1 MKKIFTL
8 ALLAAFALVS
18 CNPTPEGPGPDPGP
32 EPTPTPEVC
41 DKHDVDLVLSE
52 VGGAY
57 FDVQYSEAPGSYNYN
72 VILSNY
78 KDVYDLC
85 SGGVDF
91 KPSSQYLSLDIF
103 AGAPSANYSLTFK
116 APNGVYTLD
125 AENTTAAG
133 TLGTEYT
140 CLYLVGEDNGVEEV
154 FFASGTV
161 TVTDALIDAML
172 IADDGKVYHIQCPN
186 KSVDNTQSWGLGA
199 MPQSVTTLTGDL
211 NVPFTG
217 ESEIYADP
225 YGDYLVIGKNLWFLY
240 VDDYDS
246 GDEFC
251 FWLLVDPAK
260 ASIAGTYTISS
271 DLTQECA
278 LVGYPCAYTYGL
290 VGSWWMHLENWEPDA
305 MAALVSGSIVLTEG
319 EDGMGTVVVNAI
331 DDLGHKVTGT
341 CNAPLTIAEAGGWS
355 LSKLSTAAKYVK
367 RAQKLAPRSK
377 VKASAMI
384 KK

>member
-8 ALLAAFALVS
+8 ALLAVFALVS
-18 CNPTPEGPGPDPGP
+18 CTPNSKDPVDPYP
-32 EPTPTPEVC
+32 EAC
-41 DKHDVDLVLSE
+41 DKHDVDLILSE

-57 FDVQYSEAPGSYNYN
+57 FDVLYSEVPGSYNYN
-72 VILSNY
+72 VILSNH

-91 KPSSQYLSLDIF
+91 KPSAQYLSLDIF
-103 AGAPSANYSLTFK
+103 ADAQSANYSLTFK

-133 TLGTEYT
+133 TLGVEYT
-140 CLYLVGEDNGVEEV
+140 CLYLVDENNGVEEV
-154 FFASGTV
+154 FYASGTV

-172 IADDGKVYHIQCPN
+172 IADDGKVYHVQCPN
-186 KSVDNTQSWGLGA
+186 NLVDNTQSWGLGA
-199 MPQSVTTLTGDL
+199 MPQSATTLTGDL

-251 FWLLVDPAK
+251 IWLLVDPAK
-260 ASIAGTYTISS
+260 ASPAGTYAISG
-271 DLTQECA
+271 DLTKECA
-278 LVGYPCAYTYGL
+278 LVGYPCAYTYAL
-290 VGSWWMHLENWEPDA
+290 VGSWWTHLDENSDPDA
-305 MAALVSGSIVLTEG
+305 MAALVSGSVVLTEG
-319 EDGMGTVVVNAI
+319 EEGMGTVVINAV

-341 CNAPLTIAEAGGWS
+341 CNAPLTVVEAGGWS
-355 LSKLSTAAKYVK
+355 LNKLSTGAKFAK
-367 RAQKLAPRSK
+367 HAKMQLAPRK
-377 VKASAMI
+377 VKFSSLI

>member
-18 CNPTPEGPGPDPGP
+18 CTPNSKDPVDPYP
-32 EPTPTPEVC
+32 ESC
-41 DKHDVDLVLSE
+41 DKHDVELVLTE

-57 FDVQYSEAPGSYNYN
+57 FDVLYSEVPDSYNYN
-72 VILSNY
+72 VILSNH

-91 KPSSQYLSLDIF
+91 KPSAQYLSLDIF
-103 AGAPSANYSLTFK
+103 ASAPSANYSLTFK

-133 TLGTEYT
+133 TLGAEYT
-140 CLYLVGEDNGVEEV
+140 CLYLVDENNSAEEV
-154 FFASGTV
+154 YFTSGTV
-161 TVTDALIDAML
+161 TVTDALIDAVL
-172 IADDGKVYHIQCPN
+172 TAEDGKSYHVQCPN
-186 KSVDNTQSWGLGA
+186 NLVDNTQSWGLGA

-225 YGDYLVIGKNLWFLY
+225 YGDYLVIGKNLWMVY

-251 FWLLVDPAK
+251 IWLLVDPAK
-260 ASIAGTYTISS
+260 ASPAGTYAISG
-271 DLTQECA
+271 DLTKECA
-278 LVGYPCAYTYGL
+278 LVGYPCAYTYSL
-290 VGSWWMHLENWEPDA
+290 VGSWWMHLDENWEPDA
-305 MAALVSGSIVLTEG
+305 MAALVSGSVVLTEG
-319 EDGMGTVVVNAI
+319 EDGMGTVVVNAV

-341 CNAPLTIAEAGGWS
+341 CNAPLTVVEAGGWS
-355 LSKLSTAAKYVK
+355 LNKLSTGAKFAK
-367 RAQKLAPRSK
+367 HAKKQLAPRT
-377 VKASAMI
+377 KAKISSLI

>member
-8 ALLAAFALVS
+8 ALLAAFALVG
-18 CNPTPEGPGPDPGP
+18 CNPDNPNGGGNDPVQP
-32 EPTPTPEVC
+32 C

-57 FDVQYSEAPGSYNYN
+57 FDVQYSEVPDSYNYN
-72 VILSNY
+72 VILSNH
-78 KDVYDLC
+78 KNVYDPY

-91 KPSSQYLSLDIF
+91 KPSAQYLSLDIF

-133 TLGTEYT
+133 TMGTEYT
-140 CLYLVGEDNGVEEV
+140 CLYLVDEDNGVEEV

-161 TVTDALIDAML
+161 TVTDALIDAVL
-172 IADDGKVYHIQCPN
+172 TTEDNKVYHVQCPN
-186 KSVDNTQSWGLGA
+186 NLVDNSQSWGLGA
-199 MPQSVTTLTGDL
+199 MPQSVTTLTDDL

-225 YGDYLVIGKNLWFLY
+225 YGDYLVVGKNLWFLY

-246 GDEFC
+246 GDEFYI
-251 FWLLVDPAK
+251 WLLVDPAK
-260 ASIAGTYTISS
+260 ASPAGTYAISG
-271 DLTQECA
+271 DLTKECA
-278 LVGYPCAYTYGL
+278 LVGYPCAYTYAL
-290 VGSWWMHLENWEPDA
+290 VGSWWTHLDENSDPDA
-305 MAALVSGSIVLTEG
+305 MAALVSGSVVLTEG
-319 EDGMGTVVVNAI
+319 EEGMGTVVINAV

-341 CNAPLTIAEAGGWS
+341 CNAPLTVVEAGGWS
-355 LSKLSTAAKYVK
+355 LNKLSTGAKFAK
-367 RAQKLAPRSK
+367 HAKMQLAPRK
-377 VKASAMI
+377 VKFSSMI

>member
-18 CNPTPEGPGPDPGP
+18 CNPDNPNGGGNDPVQP
-32 EPTPTPEVC
+32 C
-41 DKHDVDLVLSE
+41 DKHDVDLILSE

-57 FDVQYSEAPGSYNYN
+57 FDVLYSEAPGSYNYN
-72 VILSNY
+72 VILSNH
-78 KDVYDLC
+78 KNVYDLY
-85 SGGVDF
+85 SGGVDL
-91 KPSSQYLSLDIF
+91 KPSAQYLSLDIF

-116 APNGVYTLD
+116 APNGVYNLD
-125 AENTTAAG
+125 LEATTSAG
-133 TLGTEYT
+133 TLGAEYT
-140 CLYLVGEDNGVEEV
+140 CLYLVDENNESEEV

-172 IADDGKVYHIQCPN
+172 IADDGKVYHVQCPN
-186 KSVDNTQSWGLGA
+186 NLVDNTQSWGLGA

-246 GDEFC
+246 GDELGI
-251 FWLLVDPAK
+251 WLLVDPAK
-260 ASIAGTYTISS
+260 ASPAGTYTISG
-271 DLTQECA
+271 DLTKECA
-278 LVGYPCAYTYGL
+278 LVGYPCAYTYSL
-290 VGSWWMHLENWEPDA
+290 VGSWWMHLDANWEPDA
-305 MAALVSGSIVLTEG
+305 MAALVSGSVVLTEG
-319 EDGMGTVVVNAI
+319 EEGMGTVVVNAV

-341 CNAPLTIAEAGGWS
+341 CNAPLTVAEASGWS
-355 LSKLSTAAKYVK
+355 LNKLSTGAKLAK
-367 RAQKLAPRSK
+367 HAKKQLAPRK
-377 VKASAMI
+377 VKISSLI

>member
-8 ALLAAFALVS
+8 ALLAVFALVS
-18 CNPTPEGPGPDPGP
+18 CTPNSKDPVDPYP
-32 EPTPTPEVC
+32 ESC
-41 DKHDVDLVLSE
+41 DKHDVDLILSE

-57 FDVQYSEAPGSYNYN
+57 FDAQYSEVPGSYNYN
-72 VILSNY
+72 VILSTH
-78 KDVYDLC
+78 KDVYDLY

-91 KPSSQYLSLDIF
+91 KPSSQHLSLDIF
-103 AGAPSANYSLTFK
+103 ADAPSANYSLTFK

-140 CLYLVGEDNGVEEV
+140 CLYLVDENNESEEV
-154 FFASGTV
+154 FFTAGSV

-172 IADDGKVYHIQCPN
+172 IAEDGKTYHIQCPN
-186 KSVDNTQSWGLGA
+186 NLVDNTQSWGLGA

-240 VDDYDS
+240 VDDFDS
-246 GDEFC
+246 GDEFYI
-251 FWLLVDPAK
+251 WLLVDPAK
-260 ASIAGTYTISS
+260 ASPAGTYTISG
-271 DLTQECA
+271 DLTKECA
-278 LVGYPCAYTYGL
+278 LVGYPCAYTNSL
-290 VGSWWMHLENWEPDA
+290 TGSWWMHLDANYEPDA
-305 MAALVSGSIVLTEG
+305 MAALVSGSVVLTEG
-319 EDGMGTVVVNAI
+319 EDGMGTVVVNAV

-341 CNAPLTIAEAGGWS
+341 CNAPLTVVEAGGWS
-355 LSKLSTAAKYVK
+355 LNKLSTGAKFAK
-367 RAQKLAPRSK
+367 HAKKQLAPRK
-377 VKASAMI
+377 VKISSLI

>member
-18 CNPTPEGPGPDPGP
+18 CTPNSKDPVDPYP
-32 EPTPTPEVC
+32 EAC
-41 DKHDVDLVLSE
+41 DKHDVDLILSE

-57 FDVQYSEAPGSYNYN
+57 FDVQYSEVSGSYNYN
-72 VILSNY
+72 VILSNH
-78 KDVYDLC
+78 KNVYDNY
-85 SGGVDF
+85 SGGVDL
-91 KPSSQYLSLDIF
+91 KPSAQYLSLDIF

-116 APNGVYTLD
+116 APNGVYNLD

-140 CLYLVGEDNGVEEV
+140 CLYLVDENNGVEEI

-161 TVTDALIDAML
+161 TITDALIDAML
-172 IADDGKVYHIQCPN
+172 IDEAGKVYHVQCPN
-186 KSVDNTQSWGLGA
+186 NLVDNTQSWGLGA

-217 ESEIYADP
+217 ESEIYIIP
-225 YGDYLVIGKNLWFLY
+225 YNDYLVIGKNLWMVY

-251 FWLLVDPAK
+251 IWLLVDPAK
-260 ASIAGTYTISS
+260 ASPAGTYTISG
-271 DLTQECA
+271 DLTKECA
-278 LVGYPCAYTYGL
+278 LVGYPCAYTYSL
-290 VGSWWMHLENWEPDA
+290 VGSWWTHLDENWDPDA

-319 EDGMGTVVVNAI
+319 EDGTGTVVVNAI

-341 CNAPLTIAEAGGWS
+341 CNAPLTIAEAGGYS
-355 LSKLSTAAKYVK
+355 LSKFSTAAKYAK
-367 RAQKLAPRSK
+367 RANKLAPRSK
-377 VKASAMI
+377 AKLSTLVKR
-384 KK
+384 